1 MINFMYFEA
10 EFVVEMVGQKHVLS
24 EYDFINTV
32 FQCCSDCS
40 GWGQS
45 NHRIVTK
52 TLRRLSM
59 LNFGKQSFM
68 V

>member
-32 FQCCSDCS
+32 YQCCSDCS
-40 GWGQS
+40 G
-45 NHRIVTK
+45 
-52 TLRRLSM
+52 
-59 LNFGKQSFM
+59 
-68 V
+68 